1 MKKVS
6 KFILASSLILDFSVT
21 PELFNVTQ
29 AHAQESVKPYYN
41 YSGYTAHQSNFILDK
56 NFKTS
61 LKADNFK
68 INGYKI
74 TQNESAKNDKDVR
87 FYVNRNGYVIKGQ
100 IISE

>member
-41 YSGYTAHQSNFILDK
+41 YSGFLYIRVLNKIVNTYILL
-56 NFKTS
+56 S
-61 LKADNFK
+61 
-68 INGYKI
+68 
-74 TQNESAKNDKDVR
+74 
-87 FYVNRNGYVIKGQ
+87 
-100 IISE
+100 